1 MSPMPPAPGG
11 PAAAFFF
18 GFSATHRLGGDE
30 EAGHGRRIM
39 ECRADDLG
47 RVDHAWFHQIAVLA
61 VWAL

>member
-39 ECRADDLG
+39 ECRTDDLG
-47 RVDHAWFHQIAVLA
+47 
-61 VWAL
+61 